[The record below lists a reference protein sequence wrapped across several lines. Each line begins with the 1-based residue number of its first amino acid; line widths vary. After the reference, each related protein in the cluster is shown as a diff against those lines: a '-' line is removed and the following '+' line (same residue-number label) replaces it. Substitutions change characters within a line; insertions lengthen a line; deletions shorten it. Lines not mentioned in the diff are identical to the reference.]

1 MFTRSKITHPSI
13 MFNSLWTIH
22 GKKVL
27 LAYKWNKGCWFKSQF
42 FLMYLIYFFYLLNH
56 FWKKNNSVAWI
67 QQKIIDNAF
76 LFFIY
81 LKVSTQLEIL
91 ISILAKTKIYK
102 DSKKSIQLLGTS
114 VYWQSQR
121 TMEEFLKS
129 LQSYIFISLSSLTP
143 LFIKYSLK
151 YIYIHSCK
159 EEAMKK

>member
-1 MFTRSKITHPSI
+1 
-13 MFNSLWTIH
+13 
-22 GKKVL
+22 
-27 LAYKWNKGCWFKSQF
+27 
-42 FLMYLIYFFYLLNH
+42 MYLIYFFYLLNH
-56 FWKKNNSVAWI
+56 FWKKKNSVAWI